1 MNAAQQA
8 QCAISAVQVITS
20 MSLAEVQVYS
30 AAAASDP
37 EAPLQWL
44 DAGSEGLA
52 PSADDGIRR
61 ACLPFS
67 LQVPLCDCY
76 AGLCQTDYDADS
88 LVLLQ
93 FSPRPRP
100 FYTPPDTYTSFS

>member
-1 MNAAQQA
+1 MKLPAERTK
-8 QCAISAVQVITS
+8 CTSTLLKSPCPRFDLTLILSCTSILFISAAQVITS

-67 LQVPLCDCY
+67 LQV
-76 AGLCQTDYDADS
+76 
-88 LVLLQ
+88 
-93 FSPRPRP
+93 
-100 FYTPPDTYTSFS
+100 